1 MTTRPSAAID
11 DNESYLDEQG
21 LRWQRLFAVPDNDL
35 STLLRICIEFGGGT
49 AQNWS
54 NGNKCIVFG
63 CAFAQQKNAD
73 ALCPFRLIY
82 VPERR
87 TIYGQIE
94 HKHAH
99 LFAEAINNTIN
110 DRKAKEER
118 KEEQQRKIREK
129 EVEYEQKQSE
139 GEKEA
144 EEEVIGDGQGEMGEQ
159 REEGREKAIRE
170 DQPNGGEKEAKEEVM
185 GDGQRKMGE
194 QREEGREKVVENG
207 YQPNGG
213 EKEAKEEVIGDGQQ
227 QSGDEA
233 EKQREL
239 RKIAAE
245 KGTITANEQRQLI
258 SNQIVIENAIA
269 SSSNAAH
276 SFTDHLDKSWHWLAN
291 VREECELKQLC
302 TQKCLKFPV
311 DLEWD
316 KLFFASSSDAIV
328 RLRCNFWQRHRKMC
342 GGSGPSAVVHP
353 PCNYYA
359 IFVPSSGAVLHK
371 FPHNHPQEK
380 ENTQKLGV
388 DCFVAKHS
396 DQQHVDFDRM
406 LNWWLP
412 DGWLVLAHLHN
423 LSDLVGLCLRHTLRH
438 VQPNDHHHLRFWH
451 ALQSSSSTQ
460 MDKNFGSDYVAH
472 LECIFN
478 NVENSSASQVQQ
490 KAASLRCPFR
500 ALFSR
505 IRQTVYCSAVGHNH
519 PLLCYEGAAQQYAFR
534 KRNDFAPQP
543 PIKLERS
550 EFDEENEI
558 SPFNRQQQLAPA
570 SVARPCHNK
579 SLGEGHA
586 LADARALECAG
597 MSHKRMEVSVSVG
610 AFKRMMKKAEKN
622 MKVRRTQNNL
632 SNESIKVATK
642 NM

>member
-1 MTTRPSAAID
+1 MRTRPSSSVD

-54 NGNKCIVFG
+54 NGNKCIIFG

-99 LFAEAINNTIN
+99 LFAEAVNNTIN
-110 DRKAKEER
+110 DSDREAKEER
-118 KEEQQRKIREK
+118 EEEQQRKIREK
-129 EVEYEQKQSE
+129 EVEEYGQKQSE
-139 GEKEA
+139 VEKEA
-144 EEEVIGDGQGEMGEQ
+144 EEEVIGDGQGEMGAQ

-170 DQPNGGEKEAKEEVM
+170 DQPNGREKEAKEEVM
-185 GDGQRKMGE
+185 GDGQ
-194 QREEGREKVVENG
+194 
-207 YQPNGG
+207 
-213 EKEAKEEVIGDGQQ
+213 Q
-227 QSGDEA
+227 QSGEEA
-233 EKQREL
+233 EKEREL

-245 KGTITANEQRQLI
+245 KGTITANEQRQLT

-291 VREECELKQLC
+291 VREEDELKQLC

-316 KLFFASSSDAIV
+316 KLFFASSSNAIV

-342 GGSGPSAVVHP
+342 GVGGGPSAVVYT

-359 IFVPSSGAVLHK
+359 IFVPSSGAVFHK
-371 FPHNHPQEK
+371 FPHNHQIEK

-396 DQQHVDFDRM
+396 DQQHVDFDRL

-451 ALQSSSSTQ
+451 ALQSSSSKP

-478 NVENSSASQVQQ
+478 NVENNSTSQVQQ

-505 IRQTVYCSAVGHNH
+505 RRQTVYCSAVGHNH
-519 PLLCYEGAAQQYAFR
+519 PLLCHEGAAQQYAFR
-534 KRNDFAPQP
+534 KRKDFAPQP
-543 PIKLERS
+543 PIKLEHS

-558 SPFNRQQQLAPA
+558 SPFNRQRQLAPA
-570 SVARPCHNK
+570 SVARPCHNN
-579 SLGEGHA
+579 SLRVRHA
-586 LADARALECAG
+586 LADAHALECAG
-597 MSHKRMEVSVSVG
+597 MSHKRVEVSVSVG

-622 MKVRRTQNNL
+622 MKWFLRRSFAENGLQLRTIHSLQ
-632 SNESIKVATK
+632 
-642 NM
+642 